1 MARQCGSSTSA
12 RKTRQTCSYDAARSN
27 LSIPGC
33 VRDGPRKASSR
44 SILAQR
50 TTIYRARAFWEGFTQ
65 SWTTIRFF
73 LSIRNSPGFGRS
85 LRRTQIQP
93 MKVIT
98 RRGIREGTASGM
110 PLAKLARR
118 QNDGLLQIRE
128 SHQRQFRFPFCGI
141 LMRARRTPSS
151 ISADDG
157 HRVLPD
163 FSLVPLMKTPCPC
176 P

>member
-1 MARQCGSSTSA
+1 M
-12 RKTRQTCSYDAARSN
+12 
-27 LSIPGC
+27 
-33 VRDGPRKASSR
+33 
-44 SILAQR
+44 
-50 TTIYRARAFWEGFTQ
+50 RARWASKGIVPKHIGSAHHDLSCEGLLGGLHTELD
-65 SWTTIRFF
+65 TIRFF

-118 QNDGLLQIRE
+118 QNDGLDNCKIRE

-141 LMRARRTPSS
+141 LMRATRTPSS
-151 ISADDG
+151 VSADDG